1 MGDMRRWMWV
11 RTEGHTAVSA
21 SAIIDLDLSFSRLS
35 WAERAISVERRRRF
49 STLSAEICA
58 LSSSI
63 FTLSVEFNLVE
74 GFRLDTWGGGRG
86 LEGYFVMCLLASRNR
101 FLTERGWSERV
112 AASWFH
118 KLTVLELEESVV
130 LSDVNGD
137 TRFPPAHCS
146 VACGARVVWLARRQW
161 VDWASG

>member
-1 MGDMRRWMWV
+1 MWA

-63 FTLSVEFNLVE
+63 FTLRVEFNLVK
-74 GFRLDTWGGGRG
+74 GFRLDTWGGRRG
-86 LEGYFVMCLLASRNR
+86 L
-101 FLTERGWSERV
+101 
-112 AASWFH
+112 
-118 KLTVLELEESVV
+118 
-130 LSDVNGD
+130 
-137 TRFPPAHCS
+137 
-146 VACGARVVWLARRQW
+146 
-161 VDWASG
+161 